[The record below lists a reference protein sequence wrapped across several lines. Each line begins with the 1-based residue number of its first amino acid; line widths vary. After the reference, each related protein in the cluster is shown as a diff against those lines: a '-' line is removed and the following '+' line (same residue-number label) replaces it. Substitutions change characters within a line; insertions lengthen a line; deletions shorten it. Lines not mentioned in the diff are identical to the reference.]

1 MDQKRGRKSKTAIFE
16 YNEEPKIENSKIE
29 DNAPKKRGRPKTKN
43 LDGSTQPKGNG
54 KRGRKPKE
62 RVYEFVESTTN
73 PFQADPKNDES
84 DSESENETLILKIP
98 IDNENDIYSI
108 PEDDNGPEPFEG
120 IKPRFSTYDKK
131 TLSEIKERIESLP
144 SKLKDIEK
152 EREKEAQKYLKHLS
166 SKDIKT
172 TFQVQE
178 LIKDNDEENS
188 EYKKEKKEN
197 IHENTQNKD
206 TLFKKRSIPID
217 NYLSQSQV
225 IVNYVSEYTLMPEF
239 LTSQKNGKLPTR
251 TNIHCW
257 WDTYQFN
264 HQPVG
269 YPIKHTISN
278 QHEIVLVGTHTKINS
293 QPIKVTNH
301 HEYPNDRFYVSGC
314 FCSYNCMLAYVKSRH
329 INCDQ
334 LLKYMFKV
342 IHGNKLHI
350 KPAPPFQA
358 LERFGGPLSITKFR
372 ESFDVIDYTLLE
384 IPIISVPPNLEEKE
398 SINNNKFIDNN
409 NNNNNNNKSIDN
421 NNTIQNNTSQINGDL
436 RLRRSKPLKGS
447 KGTLENFMNIKLNL
461 NI

>member
-1 MDQKRGRKSKTAIFE
+1 MDQKKGRKSKITIFE
-16 YNEEPKIENSKIE
+16 TTEEPKME

-43 LDGSTQPKGNG
+43 LDGSTPPKGTG

-62 RVYEFVESTTN
+62 RVYEYVESATN
-73 PFQADPKNDES
+73 PFQTDIKSENF

-98 IDNENDIYSI
+98 IDNENDNYSI

-152 EREKEAQKYLKHLS
+152 EREKEAKKYLKYLS

-188 EYKKEKKEN
+188 EYKEEKTEN
-197 IHENTQNKD
+197 IYSEKTQNKD
-206 TLFKKRSIPID
+206 ELFEKRSIPID

-225 IVNYVSEYTLMPEF
+225 IVNYISEYTLMPEF
-239 LTSQKNGKLPTR
+239 ISSQKTGKLPTK

-257 WDTYQFN
+257 WDTYHFD

-278 QHEIVLVGTHTKINS
+278 QHEIVLVGPHIKINT

-301 HEYPNDRFYVSGC
+301 YEFPKDRFYVSGC
-314 FCSYNCMLAYVKSRH
+314 FCSYNCMLAYIKSHH

-334 LLKYMFKV
+334 LLKYMFKTM
-342 IHGNKLHI
+342 HGNKLNI

-372 ESFDVIDYTLLE
+372 ESFDIIDYTLLK

-398 SINNNKFIDNN
+398 SIKNNNNYNSYNN
-409 NNNNNNNKSIDN
+409 NNNNTVKFIDANTQNNNNQN
-421 NNTIQNNTSQINGDL
+421 NNTDL
-436 RLRRSKPLKGS
+436 RLKRSKPLKGS
-447 KGTLENFMNIKLNL
+447 KGTLENFMNIKL
-461 NI
+461 I